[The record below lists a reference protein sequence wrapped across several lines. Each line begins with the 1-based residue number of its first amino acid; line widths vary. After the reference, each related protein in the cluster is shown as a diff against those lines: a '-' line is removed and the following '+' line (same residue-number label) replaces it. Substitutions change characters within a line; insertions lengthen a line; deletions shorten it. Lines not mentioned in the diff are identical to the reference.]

1 MKWLEKSSQT
11 PNGNTMSHG
20 LKQVVI
26 LAGGKG
32 TRLAKVREDIPK
44 PMMPV
49 AGKPLLEYQLDMCE
63 RQGVEKAIL
72 LVNHLKDSIIE
83 YFGNQYKSL
92 AIEYFVEE
100 QPLGTVGGVKEVEE
114 KLEGDFLVL
123 YGDVMME
130 MDLGRLYQFHLDKK
144 AEATL
149 VVHPND
155 HPYDSDLVEV
165 NQNDEVE
172 RFLSKPHEDGLQY
185 HNVVNAAAYVF
196 NASLLSKL
204 EKGVKA
210 DFGKDIFPAWVG
222 DVKMFGYSTP
232 EYLKDMGTPDRLDR
246 VEGDV
251 ISGKVARRSLVNKQK
266 CIFLD
271 RDGVLNYDTDLI
283 DRPEDLLLY
292 DWTAESLQ
300 RINKSDYLSVV
311 TTNQSVVARG
321 MVDEAG
327 LAEIHKKMETDLGN
341 QRAFVDAIYYCPHHP
356 DRGFEGER
364 PEYKIDCDCR
374 KPKPGMIMK
383 ATERFN
389 IDLRSSWMIGDSS
402 RDIEAGKAAGV
413 RTIALRTGHGAVSL
427 NARPDFHFDN
437 LADAVDFIL
446 ENPFEEA
453 YKKLLQAFKSSKATP
468 FVVLVG
474 GQSRSGKSSFVRDM
488 MYRLV
493 QDGLQTIRLPLDQ
506 WILPESQRKEV
517 EDVRHTFQYDKLVSD
532 IEAFIKGEMIQ
543 IPGYADHPERMAF
556 GIQARWTGEP
566 IIFVEGVPALIDER
580 IASCGHWKVFME
592 ADEEK
597 RRTRFERFY
606 EWKGKDEEK
615 IQSLYETRKA
625 GEYQLIQQGRTLADD
640 IFTS

>member
-1 MKWLEKSSQT
+1 
-11 PNGNTMSHG
+11 MSHG

-165 NQNDEVE
+165 NQKDEVV

-210 DFGKDIFPAWVG
+210 DFGKDIFPKWVG

-251 ISGKVARRSLVNKQK
+251 VSGKVARRSLVNKQK

-271 RDGVLNYDTDLI
+271 RDGVLNFDTDLI
-283 DRPEDLLLY
+283 DRPEDLQLY

-517 EDVRHTFQYDKLVSD
+517 EDVRHTFQYDKLVND

-566 IIFVEGVPALIDER
+566 IIFVEGVPALLDER
-580 IASCGHWKVFME
+580 IAACGHWKVFME

-597 RRTRFERFY
+597 RKTRFERFY
-606 EWKGKDEEK
+606 DWKGKDEEK

>member
-1 MKWLEKSSQT
+1 ML
-11 PNGNTMSHG
+11 NGNRMANM

-32 TRLAKVREDIPK
+32 TRLAEVRTDIPK

-63 RQGVEKAIL
+63 RQGIEKAIL
-72 LVNHLKDSIIE
+72 LVNHLKDSIVAH
-83 YFGNQYKSL
+83 FGNAYKSMS
-92 AIEYFVEE
+92 IEYFVEE
-100 QPLGTVGGVKEVEE
+100 TPLGTVGGIKEVED

-130 MDLGRLYQFHLDKK
+130 MDLERLYQFHLDRE

-165 NQNDEVE
+165 GQNDEVIH
-172 RFLSKPHEDGLQY
+172 FLSKPHEEGFQY
-185 HNVVNAAAYVF
+185 HNLVNAAAYVF
-196 NASLLSKL
+196 HSSVLKRL

-210 DFGKDIFPAWVG
+210 DFGKDIFPKWVG
-222 DVKMFGYSTP
+222 EVKMFGYSTP
-232 EYLKDMGTPDRLDR
+232 EYLKDMGTPDRLKR
-246 VEGDV
+246 VEADV
-251 ISGKVARRSLVNKQK
+251 ESGKVARRSLTHKQK

-283 DRPEDLLLY
+283 DKPEDLLLY
-292 DWTAESLQ
+292 DWTPRAIQ
-300 RINKSDYLSVV
+300 RINKSDYLSVI

-383 ATERFN
+383 ATKRFN
-389 IDLRSSWMIGDSS
+389 IDLRNSWMIGDSS

-413 RTIALRTGHGAVSL
+413 RTIALRTGHGAISL
-427 NARPDFHFDN
+427 NARPDFHFDH
-437 LADAVDFIL
+437 LEDAVDFIL
-446 ENPFEEA
+446 DNPFETA
-453 YKKLLQAFKSSKATP
+453 YRKLLRAFKSSKSTP
-468 FVVLVG
+468 FVVMVG
-474 GQSRSGKSSFVRDM
+474 GQSRAGKTSFVRDM

-506 WILPESQRKEV
+506 WILPEGQRLEK
-517 EDVRHTFQYDKLVSD
+517 EDVRHSYQYDKMLSD
-532 IEAFIKGEMIQ
+532 IRGFLKGDLIH

-556 GIQARWTGEP
+556 GIQARWTGES
-566 IIFVEGVPALIDER
+566 IVFVDGVPALLDES
-580 IASCGHWKVFME
+580 IAELGHWKVFME
-592 ADEEK
+592 IEEDK
-597 RRTRFERFY
+597 RKSRFQRFY
-606 EWKGKDEEK
+606 EWKGKDKETIEA
-615 IQSLYETRKA
+615 LYRTRFEN
-625 GEYQLIQQGRTLADD
+625 EYQIIQQGRTLADD
-640 IFTS
+640 IFSS